1 MADRPDDDLPAG
13 YASPPCFMHEL
24 DPAWLGLPAAPEDA
38 QQRRDVARWRKAER
52 QRLIAARM
60 ALDPSLRRHWC
71 DRIAAH
77 LDASLGPLD
86 GLTVSGWW
94 PIRAEPD
101 LRTWADTLPD
111 RGASY
116 ALPVVAEKGRPL
128 VFRRWRRGDRL
139 EPGVWNIPTPVD
151 GPEVVPD
158 IVLAPIVGFDR
169 ACWRLGYG
177 GGYFDRTLAVLP
189 AGRTVV
195 GVGFSLFAIPTI
207 YPQPH
212 DIPMGMIVTEEGR
225 RSEYLNR

>member
-139 EPGVWNIPTPVD
+139 EPGVWNIPTRST
-151 GPEVVPD
+151 
-158 IVLAPIVGFDR
+158 APR
-169 ACWRLGYG
+169 SSPTSCWPRSSAS
-177 GGYFDRTLAVLP
+177 TAP
-189 AGRTVV
+189 AG
-195 GVGFSLFAIPTI
+195 GWAMAAAISTARWPFC
-207 YPQPH
+207 QP
-212 DIPMGMIVTEEGR
+212 VARLWASASACSRSR
-225 RSEYLNR
+225 RSIRSRTTSRWG